1 MAKVPAGRS
10 GRLMDGQLLQRTRNP
25 ADTMKGRERAELRA
39 EAHHLSPTVHV
50 GKEGL
55 SASLITSLDDTLRT
69 HELVK
74 VKLGKNADVKPK
86 DAAGA
91 LALATKSEVI
101 QVIGRTA
108 TFYREN
114 PDLKKGDLPPWRR

>member
-1 MAKVPAGRS
+1 
-10 GRLMDGQLLQRTRNP
+10 
-25 ADTMKGRERAELRA
+25 MKGRERAELRS
-39 EAHHLSPTVHV
+39 EAHHLDPTVHV
-50 GKEGL
+50 GQHGITP
-55 SASLITSLDDTLRT
+55 ALISSLDDALRT

-74 VKLGKNADVKPK
+74 VKLGKNAEVKAK

-91 LALATKSEVI
+91 IATETSSEVI

-114 PDLKKGDLPPWRR
+114 PHLKRKEGDLPPWRR

>member
-1 MAKVPAGRS
+1 
-10 GRLMDGQLLQRTRNP
+10 
-25 ADTMKGRERAELRA
+25 MKGKDRAELRA

-50 GKEGL
+50 GQHGL
-55 SASLITSLDDTLRT
+55 SPTLIASLDDALRT

-74 VKLGKNADVKPK
+74 VKLGKSADLKAK
-86 DAAGA
+86 DAAGQ
-91 LALATKSEVI
+91 LAEATVSEVV

-114 PDLKKGDLPPWRR
+114 PDLKRTKVGLPPWRR